1 MARRQPAQRLPLTV
15 RVWDGCA
22 RGVGRANSRK
32 RLSWLLIAYLV
43 LTAVMGWRLVR
54 IQVLDADEYRGL
66 ADRQVQR
73 EVTLAPQRGK
83 LYDRAG
89 EPLAMSLAAATIYA
103 DPRQLEASGVAPATV
118 ARRLAPVLDRP
129 VPDLVDKLTQD
140 SGFVYLARQLPRDV
154 GKRIT
159 GMDLPGIAVLEEA
172 RRVYPADGLAAQVVG
187 FAGID
192 GEGLAGMELGLEST
206 LAGRPGAMR
215 LEQAPQGL
223 EISSRPRQVLPPVP
237 GDDVVLTLDRE
248 IQATTERVLKGAV
261 GGFNAEAGSA
271 VVLDVR
277 TGQVLAMASVPGFD
291 PGSLAESAP
300 DARKNRALSD
310 IFEPGSVNKVIT
322 ASAALEEGV
331 ARSNEVFKVPLSYRI
346 ADKTFT
352 DAHDPTRNKL
362 TFREIIEQSSNIGTI
377 RIAER
382 LGKERLYTY
391 LRKFGYGTPPGT
403 GFPGESSGLLAEPD
417 QWSATS
423 LPTISIGQGV
433 SASLL
438 QVAAAL
444 NTVASGG
451 TYLQP
456 TLVRGT
462 VGEDGRLYPADKPAS
477 RRVVSEETAKTLG
490 KMLVGVVE
498 DELGTCELCA
508 VPGYSVGGK
517 TGTAQKPS
525 MVRRGYEAGAYV
537 GSFVGFAPAEDPAVV
552 VAVSLDE
559 PRPVYYGGLTAG
571 PTFAKIMEFALNHR
585 RVPPSDPAARATA
598 DPARAER
605 PPVPPAPAALAD
617 AGIDVSAPAE
627 PAVPKWARAP
637 AQP

>member
-1 MARRQPAQRLPLTV
+1 MLVCYLLLTV
-15 RVWDGCA
+15 
-22 RGVGRANSRK
+22 
-32 RLSWLLIAYLV
+32 
-43 LTAVMGWRLVR
+43 VMGWKLVG
-54 IQVLDADEYRGL
+54 IQVLDADEYKGL

-73 EVTLAPQRGK
+73 EVTLAPRRGK

-89 EPLAMSLAAATIYA
+89 EPLAMSLASATIYA
-103 DPRQLEASGVAPATV
+103 DPRQLSSSGIPPATV
-118 ARRLAPVLDRP
+118 ARRLAPVLDQP
-129 VPDLVDKLTQD
+129 VPDLIEKLTTD
-140 SGFVYLARQLPRDV
+140 TGFVYLARQMPREL
-154 GKRIT
+154 GTRIQT
-159 GMDLPGIAVLEEA
+159 MNLPGVAVLEEA
-172 RRVYPADGLAAQVVG
+172 RRVYPSDGLAAQVVG

-206 LAGRPGAMR
+206 LAGRAGAMR
-215 LEQAPQGL
+215 LEQAPRGL

-248 IQATTERVLKGAV
+248 IQATTERVLGNAV
-261 GGFNAEAGSA
+261 ENFNAEAGSA

-277 TGQVLAMASVPGFD
+277 TGQVLAMASAPGFD
-291 PGSLAESAP
+291 PGDISASTP
-300 DARKNRALSD
+300 EARKNRAVTD
-310 IFEPGSVNKVIT
+310 VFEPGSVNKVIT
-322 ASAALEEGV
+322 ASAALEEGL
-331 ARSNEVFKVPLSYRI
+331 ATPNEVFKVPLGYRI

-352 DAHDPTRNKL
+352 DSHAPSSPKL
-362 TFREIIEQSSNIGTI
+362 TFREIIEQSSNVGTI

-382 LGKERLYTY
+382 VGKERLYEY
-391 LRKFGYGTPPGT
+391 LRKFGYGKTPAT
-403 GFPGESSGLLAEPD
+403 GFPGESGGLLAPTDE
-417 QWSATS
+417 WSSTS

-451 TYLQP
+451 TYVQP

-462 VGEDGRLYPADKPAS
+462 VGEDGRLYPAPKPEK
-477 RRVVSEETAKTLG
+477 RRVVSTKTARAVN

-517 TGTAQKPS
+517 TGTAQKAS
-525 MVRRGYEAGAYV
+525 EVVRGYQAGAYV
-537 GSFVGFAPAEDPAVV
+537 GSFVGFAPVEDPAVV
-552 VAVSLDE
+552 VAVMLDE

-585 RVPPSDPAARATA
+585 RVPPSDPKARATA
-598 DPARAER
+598 EPAPPGLAPVATAAVAAAPAKPVVPDWAREPAER
-605 PPVPPAPAALAD
+605 
-617 AGIDVSAPAE
+617 
-627 PAVPKWARAP
+627 
-637 AQP
+637 